1 MRTARYDDGRSKKSS
16 DENIKRVRENI
27 FITQNIKFCYLPLL
41 VVRVLIRITIH
52 QMEKTLEE
60 HGWTLKDL
68 EAAMLEPWSPLKDD
82 NNKSIN
88 HENITNKENVDK
100 NLVSLSNQMSKISLN
115 AKLTDSSHKYNNY
128 ENISNKVNVDK
139 NLNSLSNQMNKISFN
154 AKLTYSKEHFI
165 SNVSEI
171 LNQPL
176 INGWSL
182 FDHQR
187 EAILDALKLERL
199 ILAYDMGLG
208 KTCIGLIW

>member
-1 MRTARYDDGRSKKSS
+1 
-16 DENIKRVRENI
+16 
-27 FITQNIKFCYLPLL
+27 
-41 VVRVLIRITIH
+41 
-52 QMEKTLEE
+52 MEKILEE

-100 NLVSLSNQMSKISLN
+100 NFV
-115 AKLTDSSHKYNNY
+115 
-128 ENISNKVNVDK
+128 
-139 NLNSLSNQMNKISFN
+139 SLSNQMNKISLN
-154 AKLTYSKEHFI
+154 AKVTGSSYKSVNYENMTDKENVDQNLVSLSKQMNKISLSVSKEHFI
-165 SNVSEI
+165 SNISEI

>member
-1 MRTARYDDGRSKKSS
+1 
-16 DENIKRVRENI
+16 
-27 FITQNIKFCYLPLL
+27 
-41 VVRVLIRITIH
+41 
-52 QMEKTLEE
+52 MEKTLEE

-68 EAAMLEPWSPLKDD
+68 EAAMLEPWSPLKDN

-88 HENITNKENVDK
+88 HENMTDKENVDK
-100 NLVSLSNQMSKISLN
+100 NLVSLSNHMNKISLN
-115 AKLTDSSHKYNNY
+115 AKVTD
-128 ENISNKVNVDK
+128 
-139 NLNSLSNQMNKISFN
+139 
-154 AKLTYSKEHFI
+154 SKEHFI
-165 SNVSEI
+165 SNISEI

>member
-1 MRTARYDDGRSKKSS
+1 
-16 DENIKRVRENI
+16 
-27 FITQNIKFCYLPLL
+27 
-41 VVRVLIRITIH
+41 
-52 QMEKTLEE
+52 MEKTLEE

-68 EAAMLEPWSPLKDD
+68 EAAMLEPWSPLKDA

-139 NLNSLSNQMNKISFN
+139 NLNSLSNKMNKISFN
-154 AKLTYSKEHFI
+154 AKLTDSKEHFI